1 MRFTL
6 KKAALYDIFFLLFF
20 SSHLSDSNAYI
31 FILNSAKVTEI
42 SALFRMISYVL
53 EPHDWNEQNNIIFII
68 NSQV

>member
-6 KKAALYDIFFLLFF
+6 KKAALYAIFFLLFF
-20 SSHLSDSNAYI
+20 SSHLSGSNAYI

-53 EPHDWNEQNNIIFII
+53 EPHD
-68 NSQV
+68 